1 MGTNSNMSNGGSY
14 ITIVIILFCSLLH
27 LVDIQAAPQ
36 FNFSDFNLTRDQN
49 WLVFMGDGA
58 TIDYRALQITPDTV
72 NDAFSLRNKSGRIMY
87 KQPFNMWLSDD
98 KQASFNSFFIIN
110 MKSINESN
118 PGEGLAFLIAPDL
131 SIPDASYGQ
140 WLGLTNAIN
149 DGKQTNRIM
158 AIEFDTEKQ
167 DYDPNDN
174 HIGLNI
180 NSVNSTATV
189 SLDDYNIELSSKEGT
204 SYSVWVQYNGT
215 SKVMEVYMVKDG
227 QPKPEKPLLNETIN
241 LSQYVNKKS
250 YFGFAASTGDPQV
263 ELNCVLKWS
272 LEIDDLQKKSNLLWL
287 KIGAGIGA
295 GVGVP
300 LVTLLILCGVLY
312 LNKRKR
318 RGRGGDEE
326 SKVLGT
332 QLRWLPGMP
341 REFKYKDLKKATNNF
356 HESMMLGQG
365 GFGVVYKG
373 ILQDKDHKSSTEI
386 AVKKFSR
393 DSVQSKDDF
402 LAELTI
408 IHRLRH
414 KHLVR
419 LVVPGTMGYVAPE
432 CFHTGRAT
440 PESDVYGF
448 GAVVLEVV
456 CSRSPGISINHHQ
469 RPYSLVD
476 WVWMLHREGSIEEA
490 IDENLGNDY
499 VVDEAER
506 LLLLGLACSH
516 PIASERPQT
525 QDICQIIAG
534 TMPVPN
540 VPPFKPAFTWPSMVT
555 AFSSTDTATP
565 PNFSFDNFSQA
576 EDKDSFQFLGGG
588 ATIDNASLQI
598 TPDTTEN
605 VPNLL
610 NRFGRIMY
618 IHPFNMWLSDE
629 IQASFNSNFVIN
641 IFRKTTWNAGEGL
654 AFLIAPD
661 LSIPGASN
669 GQWLGLTNASNDGNQ
684 TNQIVAIEFDTEKQ
698 DYDPNDNHIGLN
710 INSVNSTATVSLDD
724 YNIELSPEVP
734 TNYRVWVHYNGT
746 SKVMEVY
753 MVQDGQPK
761 PEKPLLS
768 KTINL
773 KEHVNKQSYFGFAA
787 STGDPQVEL
796 NCVLKWSLE
805 IDDLQK
811 KSDLLWLK
819 IGAGVGVPLVTLL
832 ILCGVLYLNKR
843 KRRGRGG
850 DEESKVLGTQL
861 RWLPGMPREFKYKDL
876 KKATNNFHES
886 MMLGQ
891 GGFGVVYKGILQDR
905 IINLVLK

>member
-1 MGTNSNMSNGGSY
+1 MSNGGSS
-14 ITIVIILFCSLLH
+14 ITIVIIFCCSLLH

-36 FNFSDFNLTRDQN
+36 IQFPNFELTRDKD
-49 WLVFMGDGA
+49 WLEFKGDGA
-58 TIDYRALQITPDTV
+58 TIDLGALQITPDTT
-72 NDAFSLRNKSGRIMY
+72 NPAYNHANRTGRIMY
-87 KQPFNMWLSDD
+87 KQPFNMWLSDSDD
-98 KQASFNSFFIIN
+98 KQASFNSSFLIN
-110 MKSINESN
+110 IGRIMEEGQETN

-131 SIPDASYGQ
+131 SIPAASYGQ

-149 DGKQTNRIM
+149 DGKQTNRIV

-215 SKVMEVYMVKDG
+215 SKVMEVYMAKEG

-241 LSQYVNKKS
+241 LKQYVNKKS

-263 ELNCVLKWS
+263 ELNCVLKWT
-272 LEIDDLQKKSNLLWL
+272 LEIDDLQKKSDLLWL
-287 KIGAGIGA
+287 KIGA

-312 LNKRKR
+312 LNKRER
-318 RGRGGDEE
+318 RGRGGDVE

-393 DSVQSKDDF
+393 DSIQSKDDF

-419 LVVPGTMGYVAPE
+419 LVGWCYEKGKLLLLYDFMPNGSLDKHLYEASNQITLNWRRRYRILAGVASALHYLHNEYDQKVVHRDLKASNILLDSDYNARLGDFGLARALDNERNSYAELGLAGVPGTMGYVAPE

-490 IDENLGNDY
+490 IDEKLGNDY
-499 VVDEAER
+499 VVDEAKR

-555 AFSSTDTATP
+555 AFSSTDSS
-565 PNFSFDNFSQA
+565 FSNTFS
-576 EDKDSFQFLGGG
+576 S
-588 ATIDNASLQI
+588 
-598 TPDTTEN
+598 
-605 VPNLL
+605 
-610 NRFGRIMY
+610 
-618 IHPFNMWLSDE
+618 
-629 IQASFNSNFVIN
+629 
-641 IFRKTTWNAGEGL
+641 
-654 AFLIAPD
+654 
-661 LSIPGASN
+661 
-669 GQWLGLTNASNDGNQ
+669 
-684 TNQIVAIEFDTEKQ
+684 
-698 DYDPNDNHIGLN
+698 
-710 INSVNSTATVSLDD
+710 
-724 YNIELSPEVP
+724 
-734 TNYRVWVHYNGT
+734 
-746 SKVMEVY
+746 
-753 MVQDGQPK
+753 
-761 PEKPLLS
+761 
-768 KTINL
+768 
-773 KEHVNKQSYFGFAA
+773 
-787 STGDPQVEL
+787 
-796 NCVLKWSLE
+796 
-805 IDDLQK
+805 
-811 KSDLLWLK
+811 
-819 IGAGVGVPLVTLL
+819 
-832 ILCGVLYLNKR
+832 
-843 KRRGRGG
+843 
-850 DEESKVLGTQL
+850 
-861 RWLPGMPREFKYKDL
+861 
-876 KKATNNFHES
+876 
-886 MMLGQ
+886 
-891 GGFGVVYKGILQDR
+891 
-905 IINLVLK
+905 